1 MGLHTSSYIGYVYT
15 IAQIAKYSIDRCV
28 YSYSIETKQLNEG
41 HEMTNLIKSAII
53 AAAVIMT
60 VGCSSGTRPDGWCAT
75 QANGVCV
82 AKWKNGVVVPAG
94 EVDVRYDGIKATGGG
109 YGGSIKDHGSKEWK

>member
-1 MGLHTSSYIGYVYT
+1 MRLYTSSYIGYAYT
-15 IAQIAKYSIDRCV
+15 IAQIAKDSIARCV
-28 YSYSIETKQLNEG
+28 YSYSMETKQLNE
-41 HEMTNLIKSAII
+41 EYKVTNFIKSAII

-60 VGCSSGTRPDGWCAT
+60 VGCSSAPRPDGWCAT

-82 AKWKNGVVVPAG
+82 AKWKNSVIVPAG

>member
-1 MGLHTSSYIGYVYT
+1 M
-15 IAQIAKYSIDRCV
+15 A
-28 YSYSIETKQLNEG
+28 
-41 HEMTNLIKSAII
+41 NLIKSAIM

-60 VGCSSGTRPDGWCAT
+60 VGCSSGPRPDGWCAT
-75 QANGVCV
+75 QANDLCV

-109 YGGSIKDHGSKEWK
+109 YGGSVKDYGSKEWK